1 LLSDIYLFT
10 SDLLHSRYAVE
21 DYLEYLLEL
30 RERAEKL
37 YRERKSIEEIVVA
50 LSQLRVGERLMPDS
64 RLPLS
69 IPFWSDLNY
78 EAF

>member
-1 LLSDIYLFT
+1 
-10 SDLLHSRYAVE
+10 
-21 DYLEYLLEL
+21 LEL